1 MKSSKTELI
10 SCFKEYGSFKVSI
23 GNNTFNLI
31 SHSLSFTY
39 TPMFYLERGT
49 YKLDITPLSDNA
61 MLDVLWLYST
71 EINQTINQLFE
82 VKENPVEVVSY
93 TKINPTL
100 RKVKIN
106 ATKPFML
113 SFAEACNLWEARIYK
128 EPED

>member
-1 MKSSKTELI
+1 
-10 SCFKEYGSFKVSI
+10 
-23 GNNTFNLI
+23 
-31 SHSLSFTY
+31 
-39 TPMFYLERGT
+39 MFYLERGT